1 MERNTINRPVL
12 YQVDLWN
19 EKQGR
24 ISVAQVLFTQH
35 KKNLIQRVI
44 CCQIVPNV
52 AHYTVQTEN
61 YHGASQAQTQLASLC
76 WTSATELRC
85 SHTRFGRV
93 KFIYTLW
100 LKKKS
105 RCQKLLA
112 GLLACRPFATADE
125 LAENVSF
132 SQKKNIALPLT
143 ELLLCCL
150 YSLALML
157 PHTLQSLI
165 FSGCYTLVKNIRN
178 PLHSRRYEQNQKW
191 RNEKKGTSQ
200 LFPLLNNLD
209 KRKTRREIINNI
221 TQKQ

>member
-1 MERNTINRPVL
+1 MSHI
-12 YQVDLWN
+12 
-19 EKQGR
+19 
-24 ISVAQVLFTQH
+24 TQC
-35 KKNLIQRVI
+35 R
-44 CCQIVPNV
+44 
-52 AHYTVQTEN
+52 YSTEN

-221 TQKQ
+221 TQKQCGNNTLYLSTLQCSPGNP